1 MEGRKGNAI
10 YEQGHDRKR
19 HARAGAKKGKKE
31 RWLPERTAFKC
42 TEKRLS
48 QLGMV
53 QRRLEDERS
62 DYCELKELGVEALR
76 SHDASFVSLISPG
89 MRLDPM
95 EAHAVQMQRL
105 EKRISADGREIK
117 KMRSALKDIENDPY
131 YAVLELYYEHGMKDE
146 AIGEKMGYD
155 RSTIARHRSRL
166 VRLLACRLYGV

>member
-1 MEGRKGNAI
+1 M
-10 YEQGHDRKR
+10 
-19 HARAGAKKGKKE
+19 
-31 RWLPERTAFKC
+31 
-42 TEKRLS
+42 
-48 QLGMV
+48 
-53 QRRLEDERS
+53 
-62 DYCELKELGVEALR
+62 EALR

>member
-1 MEGRKGNAI
+1 MRYTNRDMIENGMLVPAPRMA
-10 YEQGHDRKR
+10 KR
-19 HARAGAKKGKKE
+19 NVGCHIKASDA
-31 RWLPERTAFKC
+31 ERTAFKC